1 MNIVT
6 MKMAVAAAVMAAF
19 AGGASL
25 GAGGASL
32 GVEKLKS
39 LLVQHGGGTCWRSC
53 CSLCSPLSDEDSAV
67 HDPSEAQCEVYC
79 RQDHLHRAKD

>member
-39 LLVQHGGGTCWRSC
+39 LVVQHGVH
-53 CSLCSPLSDEDSAV
+53 LLVVMLQPL
-67 HDPSEAQCEVYC
+67 
-79 RQDHLHRAKD
+79 

>member
-1 MNIVT
+1 MNIVN
-6 MKMAVAAAVMAAF
+6 MKMAVVAAVVAAF

-39 LLVQHGGGTCWRSC
+39 LLVQHGGGQ
-53 CSLCSPLSDEDSAV
+53 LLEVMLQPL
-67 HDPSEAQCEVYC
+67 
-79 RQDHLHRAKD
+79 

>member
-6 MKMAVAAAVMAAF
+6 LKMAVAAAVMAAF

-25 GAGGASL
+25 GAGGA
-32 GVEKLKS
+32 GAALKS
-39 LLVQHGGGTCWRSC
+39 LLVQHGGGSCWRSC
-53 CSLCSPLSDEDSAV
+53 CSHCSLLSDEDAAV
-67 HDPSEAQCEVYC
+67 HEPSEAQCEVYC